1 MNDLQRAPGRL
12 DRAACDPLAGLIWR
26 NAGVA
31 QSRTGRTVRGMIK
44 KSCGSE
50 EARAKLPELLE
61 QAHHGVTTVIT
72 KRGEPYAAL
81 VPVTDRRA
89 TRRGSAFIGLRG
101 SGRGLW
107 GSDVAQALA
116 TLRDEWE

>member
-1 MNDLQRAPGRL
+1 MA
-12 DRAACDPLAGLIWR
+12 
-26 NAGVA
+26 
-31 QSRTGRTVRGMIK
+31 K
-44 KSCGSE
+44 KSYGSE

-61 QAHHGVTTVIT
+61 QAHRGVPTVIT

-89 TRRGSAFIGLRG
+89 RRRGSAFIALRG

-107 GSDVAQALA
+107 GSEVARALA
-116 TLRDEWE
+116 DLRDEWE